1 MTPEQFEAEWTRCAP
16 WISAAL
22 EYSCGTHLL
31 EDVKADVMSD
41 NMTTFWPGKRSAIVT
56 ELIVHPRRTQL
67 HFWLC
72 GGDLD
77 EVINEMRPEIEAWG
91 KALGATAITITGRM
105 GWQKVLK
112 EHGYAPVWNVCL
124 LEI

>member
-1 MTPEQFEAEWTRCAP
+1 MNFEEEWERCSP
-16 WISAAL
+16 WIEAAL
-22 EYSCGTHLL
+22 EYSCGTHWL
-31 EDVKADVMSD
+31 EDVKREVMD
-41 NMTTFWPGKRSAIVT
+41 PDTLTTFWPGKRSAIVT
-56 ELIVHPRRTQL
+56 ELIRHPRRTQL

-91 KALGATAITITGRM
+91 IALGATAITITGRM

-112 EHGYAPVWNVCL
+112 EHAYNPIWNVCL
-124 LEI
+124 KEVQ